1 MASKYLK
8 KHTIPEGFQ
17 EILTEFTKE
26 ILRNQPIDIV
36 DFSCEYFRCLQEG
49 LLLDYAGRGE
59 NLPCDFKP
67 SVPKIPERKN
77 KIEISKEDE
86 MRYKKS
92 LEKSKEVGEEVKE
105 EDEEEQKKEEEPKIE
120 EEKKE
125 EIKSE
130 EPKKE
135 EEVVKEE
142 KKSRVESALSKEEK
156 QLHED
161 LKDEEKDKPGELQ
174 IDTDSKNET
183 TKNIKFQ
190 NTLQTEENKK
200 MMDTAPA
207 LTLPEEEEN
216 IYQNCID
223 FPEKEA
229 KLEELKATYPDEV
242 NKYQTEVFTAD
253 KELNDLLIEMQNSIQ
268 TYYTSNEENVL
279 TESINAKIEA
289 LKQNTKLQIMESNL
303 LSLPLKDAVNGFK
316 RFDYYSRMV
325 MGYYT
330 RMKNIF
336 EDNNIYVDEFCYF
349 LFNQKLKKILE
360 GNAKEILEKFP
371 YVKQYFVHNIELLQ
385 PEIFSLT
392 LNCKKMTEDVFLKLY
407 TSFSVRKRE
416 LCQNFF
422 TFYYMDGPR
431 KDYVREKNLLE
442 KCLYI
447 SSLEQIYEKLQKISE
462 DNKDNELQTVTD
474 KIQTNYNT
482 VWVFIGRI
490 INTPI
495 ELISTSY
502 YQFEQCDSLERA
514 IILRYLSLQV
524 DYVEIAENLSK
535 IQIDSAQSDFV
546 HKMKLILSIIE
557 HNNGSKDRYVSMFN
571 RKAFAI
577 PSEISDF
584 VKGFEGEVNEEEK
597 MKTFRAMN
605 SFLKDGIYY
614 YLTIDNLIKE
624 NEKMKNILEKMKGEK
639 DLREAADFC
648 KRVENLKENFTIDS
662 NEFIDFIEQFNE
674 WKKGIHQ
681 GLKDF
686 FALEDDKKTEEFK
699 KLSNDEKVS
708 VLNIIYVECDIDE
721 NSALRAFKG
730 SLSKLV
736 AVEGNEFN
744 MEEMTGS
751 VLYKII
757 KGEITVEDKKED
769 VEVEGNNNEIK
780 EEEHNEEN
788 ANVEDEKKEEA
799 SKEEEKKEEAPKEE
813 EKKDEAAKEEE
824 KKEEAPKEE
833 VPSEEKKEEAPSE
846 VKNDEAPK
854 EEEKKENEIHKEE
867 APKEEEKKEEAPKEE
882 EKKDEVPKEEEK
894 KEEAPKEEEKKDEV
908 PKEEEKKEEVKV
920 EAPKE
925 EEKKEEAPKE
935 EEKKEEA
942 PKEEEKKEE
951 LPSDS
956 APKEEVPKE
965 EAPKVDSNNIE
976 EPKPEEAPK
985 DS

>member
-49 LLLDYAGRGE
+49 LLLDYAGKGE

-67 SVPKIPERKN
+67 IVPKIPERKN
-77 KIEISKEDE
+77 RIEISKEDE

-105 EDEEEQKKEEEPKIE
+105 EDEEKEEMKEEPKKEEEPKIE
-120 EEKKE
+120 
-125 EIKSE
+125 
-130 EPKKE
+130 
-135 EEVVKEE
+135 EE

-174 IDTDSKNET
+174 IDTDSKNDT

-223 FPEKEA
+223 FPEKES

-242 NKYQTEVFTAD
+242 SKYQTEVFTAD
-253 KELNDLLIEMQNSIQ
+253 KELNDLLIEMQNSIK
-268 TYYTSNEENVL
+268 TYYTTNEENVL
-279 TESINAKIEA
+279 TESITTKIET

-325 MGYYT
+325 MGYYA

-360 GNAKEILEKFP
+360 GNTKEILEKFP

-431 KDYVREKNLLE
+431 KDYIREKNLLE

-597 MKTFRAMN
+597 MKTFRTMN

-614 YLTIDNLIKE
+614 YLTIDNMIKE
-624 NEKMKNILEKMKGEK
+624 NEKMKSLLEKIKGEK

-674 WKKGIHQ
+674 WKKGMHQ

-686 FALEDDKKTEEFK
+686 FALEDEKKTEEFK
-699 KLSNDEKVS
+699 KMSNDEKVS

-730 SLSKLV
+730 SLSKEV

-744 MEEMTGS
+744 LEEMTGS
-751 VLYKII
+751 ILYKII
-757 KGEITVEDKKED
+757 KGEITVEEKKEEG
-769 VEVEGNNNEIK
+769 EVEGNNNEIK

-788 ANVEDEKKEEA
+788 EKKEEA
-799 SKEEEKKEEAPKEE
+799 PIEEKKDDAPKEEAPKEEEKKEEVPSEEKKDEAPKEEEKKENEIPKEESPKEEEKKEEAPKEE
-813 EKKDEAAKEEE
+813 EKKDEA
-824 KKEEAPKEE
+824 
-833 VPSEEKKEEAPSE
+833 
-846 VKNDEAPK
+846 PK
-854 EEEKKENEIHKEE
+854 EEEKKDE
-867 APKEEEKKEEAPKEE
+867 APKEEEKKEEAPSDVKN
-882 EKKDEVPKEEEK
+882 DDAPKEEK
-894 KEEAPKEEEKKDEV
+894 KEEIPSDSV
-908 PKEEEKKEEVKV
+908 PKEE
-920 EAPKE
+920 A
-925 EEKKEEAPKE
+925 
-935 EEKKEEA
+935 
-942 PKEEEKKEE
+942 
-951 LPSDS
+951 
-956 APKEEVPKE
+956 PKE

-976 EPKPEEAPK
+976 EPKPVEAPK
-985 DS
+985 DA

>member
-49 LLLDYAGRGE
+49 LLLDYAGKGE

-67 SVPKIPERKN
+67 IVPKIPERKN
-77 KIEISKEDE
+77 RIEISKEDE

-105 EDEEEQKKEEEPKIE
+105 EDEEKEEMKEEPKKEEEPKIE
-120 EEKKE
+120 
-125 EIKSE
+125 
-130 EPKKE
+130 
-135 EEVVKEE
+135 EE

-174 IDTDSKNET
+174 IDTDSKNDT

-223 FPEKEA
+223 FPEKES

-242 NKYQTEVFTAD
+242 SKYQTEVFTAD
-253 KELNDLLIEMQNSIQ
+253 KELNDLLIEMQNSIK
-268 TYYTSNEENVL
+268 TYYTTNEENVL
-279 TESINAKIEA
+279 TESITTKIET

-325 MGYYT
+325 MGYYA

-360 GNAKEILEKFP
+360 GNTKEILEKFP

-431 KDYVREKNLLE
+431 KDYIREKNLLE

-462 DNKDNELQTVTD
+462 ENKDNELQTVTD

-614 YLTIDNLIKE
+614 YLTIDNMIKE
-624 NEKMKNILEKMKGEK
+624 NEKMKSLLEKIKGEK

-674 WKKGIHQ
+674 WKKGMHQ

-686 FALEDDKKTEEFK
+686 FALEDEKKTEEFK
-699 KLSNDEKVS
+699 KMSNDEKVS

-730 SLSKLV
+730 SLSKEV

-744 MEEMTGS
+744 LEEMTGS
-751 VLYKII
+751 ILYKII
-757 KGEITVEDKKED
+757 KGEINVEDKKEEG
-769 VEVEGNNNEIK
+769 EVDGNNNEIK
-780 EEEHNEEN
+780 EEEHNEEE
-788 ANVEDEKKEEA
+788 APSEEKKEEA
-799 SKEEEKKEEAPKEE
+799 PKEEEKKEEVPSEEKNDQAPKEEEKKENEIPNEEGPKEEEKKEEAPKEE
-813 EKKDEAAKEEE
+813 EKKDEA
-824 KKEEAPKEE
+824 
-833 VPSEEKKEEAPSE
+833 
-846 VKNDEAPK
+846 PK
-854 EEEKKENEIHKEE
+854 EEEKKDE
-867 APKEEEKKEEAPKEE
+867 APKEEEKKEEAPSDVKN
-882 EKKDEVPKEEEK
+882 DDAPKEEK
-894 KEEAPKEEEKKDEV
+894 KEEIPSDSV
-908 PKEEEKKEEVKV
+908 PKEE
-920 EAPKE
+920 A
-925 EEKKEEAPKE
+925 
-935 EEKKEEA
+935 
-942 PKEEEKKEE
+942 
-951 LPSDS
+951 
-956 APKEEVPKE
+956 PKE

-976 EPKPEEAPK
+976 EPKPVEAPK
-985 DS
+985 DA

>member
-49 LLLDYAGRGE
+49 LLLDYAGKGE

-67 SVPKIPERKN
+67 IVPKIPERKN
-77 KIEISKEDE
+77 RIEISKEDE

-105 EDEEEQKKEEEPKIE
+105 EDEEKEEMKEEPKKEEEPKIE

-125 EIKSE
+125 EIKS
-130 EPKKE
+130 
-135 EEVVKEE
+135 EE

-174 IDTDSKNET
+174 IDTDSKNDT

-223 FPEKEA
+223 FPEKES

-242 NKYQTEVFTAD
+242 SKYQTEVFTAD
-253 KELNDLLIEMQNSIQ
+253 KELNDLLIEMQNSIK
-268 TYYTSNEENVL
+268 TYYTTNEENVL
-279 TESINAKIEA
+279 TESITTKIET

-325 MGYYT
+325 MGYYA

-360 GNAKEILEKFP
+360 GNTKEIVEKFP

-431 KDYVREKNLLE
+431 KDYIREKNLLE

-514 IILRYLSLQV
+514 IIQRYLSLQV

-614 YLTIDNLIKE
+614 YLTIDNMIKE
-624 NEKMKNILEKMKGEK
+624 NEKMKSILEKIKGEK

-674 WKKGIHQ
+674 WKKGMHQ

-686 FALEDDKKTEEFK
+686 FALEDEKKTEEFK
-699 KLSNDEKVS
+699 KMSNDEKVS

-730 SLSKLV
+730 SLSKEV

-744 MEEMTGS
+744 LEEMTGS
-751 VLYKII
+751 ILYKII
-757 KGEITVEDKKED
+757 KGEITVEEKKEEG
-769 VEVEGNNNEIK
+769 EVDGNNNEIK
-780 EEEHNEEN
+780 EEEHNEE
-788 ANVEDEKKEEA
+788 
-799 SKEEEKKEEAPKEE
+799 
-813 EKKDEAAKEEE
+813 
-824 KKEEAPKEE
+824 
-833 VPSEEKKEEAPSE
+833 EAPS
-846 VKNDEAPK
+846 
-854 EEEKKENEIHKEE
+854 
-867 APKEEEKKEEAPKEE
+867 
-882 EKKDEVPKEEEK
+882 
-894 KEEAPKEEEKKDEV
+894 
-908 PKEEEKKEEVKV
+908 
-920 EAPKE
+920 

-935 EEKKEEA
+935 EEKKEEVPSEEKNDQAPKEEEKKENEIPNEEGPKEEEKKEEAPKEEKKDEA

-951 LPSDS
+951 EKKEKKEEAPSDVKNEE
-956 APKEEVPKE
+956 APKEEEKKEEAPKDEEKKEDIPSDSVPKEEAPKDDAPKE

-976 EPKPEEAPK
+976 EPKPEESPK
-985 DS
+985 DA

>member
-156 QLHED
+156 QPHED

-253 KELNDLLIEMQNSIQ
+253 KELNDLLIEMQNSIK

-799 SKEEEKKEEAPKEE
+799 EE

-867 APKEEEKKEEAPKEE
+867 APKEEEKKEGAPKEE
-882 EKKDEVPKEEEK
+882 EKKDEV
-894 KEEAPKEEEKKDEV
+894 
-908 PKEEEKKEEVKV
+908 
-920 EAPKE
+920 PKE

>member
-8 KHTIPEGFQ
+8 KHTIPDGFQ

-26 ILRNQPIDIV
+26 ILRNQPIDII

-49 LLLDYAGRGE
+49 LLLDYAGKGE

-67 SVPKIPERKN
+67 SVPKIPERKS

-86 MRYKKS
+86 LRYKKS
-92 LEKSKEVGEEVKE
+92 LEKSKEVNAFGGEELKE
-105 EDEEEQKKEEEPKIE
+105 EDEEKEEKKEEIKVEEPKKEDEPKIEEEKKDEKKIEEIKKEEPKIE

-125 EIKSE
+125 EPKIEENKEEIK
-130 EPKKE
+130 PKE
-135 EEVVKEE
+135 EEAPKEEE

-161 LKDEEKDKPGELQ
+161 LKAEEKDKPGELQ
-174 IDTDSKNET
+174 IDTDSKNDT
-183 TKNIKFQ
+183 NKNMKFQ

-200 MMDTAPA
+200 LMDTAPA

-229 KLEELKATYPDEV
+229 KLEELKATYPDEI
-242 NKYQTEVFTAD
+242 NKYQTEVFTTD
-253 KELNDLLIEMQNSIQ
+253 KELNDLLTEMQNSIK
-268 TYYTSNEENVL
+268 TYYTTNEENIL
-279 TESINAKIEA
+279 TESINTKIEA

-303 LSLPLKDAVNGFK
+303 LTLPLKDAVNGFK

-360 GNAKEILEKFP
+360 GNTKEIIEKYP
-371 YVKQYFVHNIELLQ
+371 YIKQYFIHNIELLQ

-422 TFYYMDGPR
+422 TFYYLDAPR
-431 KDYVREKNLLE
+431 KDYAREKNLLE

-447 SSLEQIYEKLQKISE
+447 SSLEQIYEKLQKISSSDE
-462 DNKDNELQTVTD
+462 NKDNELQTVTD

-514 IILRYLSLQV
+514 IILKYLALQV
-524 DYVEIAENLSK
+524 DYVEIAEDLSK
-535 IQIDSAQSDFV
+535 IEIDSAQSDFV

-557 HNNGSKDRYVSMFN
+557 QNNGAKDRYVSMFN
-571 RKAFAI
+571 RKAFSI
-577 PSEISDF
+577 PNEISEF
-584 VKGFEGEVNEEEK
+584 VKSFEGEVNEEEK

-605 SFLKDGIYY
+605 YFLKDGIYF

-624 NEKMKNILEKMKGEK
+624 NEKMKSILEKIKAEK

-662 NEFIDFIEQFNE
+662 NEFIDFIEQFND
-674 WKKGIHQ
+674 WKKGMHQ

-686 FALEDDKKTEEFK
+686 FALEDDKKAEQFNK
-699 KLSNDEKVS
+699 MSNDEKVTI
-708 VLNIIYVECDIDE
+708 LNMIYVECDIDE
-721 NSALRAFKG
+721 NSSLRTFKG

-736 AVEGNEFN
+736 SVEGNEFN

-751 VLYKII
+751 ILFKII

-769 VEVEGNNNEIK
+769 DGEGNNNEIK
-780 EEEHNEEN
+780 EETNNEEN
-788 ANVEDEKKEEA
+788 ANA
-799 SKEEEKKEEAPKEE
+799 
-813 EKKDEAAKEEE
+813 
-824 KKEEAPKEE
+824 
-833 VPSEEKKEEAPSE
+833 
-846 VKNDEAPK
+846 
-854 EEEKKENEIHKEE
+854 
-867 APKEEEKKEEAPKEE
+867 
-882 EKKDEVPKEEEK
+882 
-894 KEEAPKEEEKKDEV
+894 
-908 PKEEEKKEEVKV
+908 
-920 EAPKE
+920 
-925 EEKKEEAPKE
+925 E

-951 LPSDS
+951 LLKEEEKKEVAPVE
-956 APKEEVPKE
+956 APKEEEKKEEEKKEEAPKEEASKDEAPKEDAPKE
-965 EAPKVDSNNIE
+965 EAPKDEAPKEEATKDEAPKTESPNVEDKKE
-976 EPKPEEAPK
+976 EPKVESNNVEEAKPEEVPK
-985 DS
+985 EA